1 MEKMYFTQSQ
11 PDVRVVKLPIG
22 KRDVTVLTNEQIVTM
37 GGEEGGTPSD
47 MYQYDGNI
55 FRTVYELTED
65 DIRTEKEKY
74 LDYDPSGEPT
84 LEQLQRERDLIDN
97 YTLQLIEEGVI

>member
-11 PDVRVVKLPIG
+11 PDVRVVKLPNG
-22 KRDVTVLTNEQIVTM
+22 KRDVTVLANEQIVTM
-37 GGEEGGTPSD
+37 EGEESGTPSD

-65 DIRTEKEKY
+65 EVREEKEKY
-74 LDYDPSGEPT
+74 LNYDPSGEPT
-84 LEQLQRERDLIDN
+84 QEQLQHERDLIDN
-97 YTLQLIEEGVI
+97 YTLQLITEGVI